1 MQLTLDQVIKS
12 RDVEDPVN
20 LHVHRSI
27 QLVLLRPALA
37 LGLTPNQVTFLSACA
52 GVGAA
57 ACFVRGTPLS
67 MLLGAGLLFSSA
79 ILDGVDGMVARVTK
93 KSSETGH
100 AIDGAADWLVNVTTF
115 AAAAYHLGEQT
126 RHPWIA
132 ALLALA
138 AHLAWMHHLMLYDHH
153 AATFLRHLTG
163 GRHQGGDLERA
174 RALAAKLTREHAPLH
189 LRVLTAIYAAQLGN
203 RDRFLRRVIGAPP
216 AEEGPAYVE
225 RHRGAMRAW
234 AWLGNAPHMDGMVL
248 AAAADRF
255 DVYFLAR
262 IVGFTALALS
272 LSLRARIPS
281 PRTAP

>member
-1 MQLTLDQVIKS
+1 MSITLDQVIKS

-27 QLVLLRPALA
+27 QLLLLRPALA
-37 LGLTPNQVTFLSACA
+37 LGLTPNQVTALSALA

-57 ACFVRGTPLS
+57 ACFVVGRPPL
-67 MLLGAGLLFSSA
+67 LLVGALLLFTSA
-79 ILDGVDGMVARVTK
+79 ILDGVDGMIARVTK
-93 KSSETGH
+93 RSSETGH

-115 AAAAYHLGEQT
+115 AAAGYHLARQT
-126 RHPWIA
+126 GQVWLA
-132 ALLALA
+132 AALALA

-174 RALAAKLTREHAPLH
+174 RALALRLAAERAPIH

-203 RDRFLRRVIGAPP
+203 RDRFLRRVVGTPPPEVGAL
-216 AEEGPAYVE
+216 YVE
-225 RHRGAMRAW
+225 RHRSAMHGW

-262 IVGFTALALS
+262 IVAFSLLAVT
-272 LSLRARIPS
+272 LSLRARHL